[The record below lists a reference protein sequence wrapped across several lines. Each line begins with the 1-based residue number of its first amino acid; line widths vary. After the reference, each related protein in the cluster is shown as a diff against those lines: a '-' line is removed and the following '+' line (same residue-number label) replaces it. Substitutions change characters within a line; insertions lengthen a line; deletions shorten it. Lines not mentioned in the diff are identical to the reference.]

1 MTDQPVLEMRHIR
14 KTFPGV
20 LALDDVDFELRR
32 GEVHIL
38 LGENGAGKSTLM
50 KILSGAYQKSDGQI
64 VLDGALVEIKNP
76 KHAQTLGIST
86 IYQEFNL
93 ISHLPIGEN
102 IFLGRE
108 PVRFPGL
115 IDRRAILQEAKSA
128 LSSLGLTLD
137 SRRLVKDLR
146 VAEQQMVEV
155 AKALSLDAR
164 ILIMDEPT
172 AALTEHEIAELFATI
187 RRLKEKGVAIV
198 YISHRMEELFE
209 IGDRV
214 TVLRDGRSV
223 GTYDV
228 NVGASLRGRPESWPQ
243 GGAHGGTPLQSVR
256 GISKSELIRL
266 MVNRELKELFPK
278 EHATRGREVLRV
290 ESLSTKSGLKDISF
304 SLHKGEVLG
313 IAGLLGA
320 GRTEL
325 ARAIFGLDKIS
336 SGSIYVKG
344 VAQKMSSPRSAIK
357 SGIGFL
363 TEDRKSQGLVLPL
376 SVVRNLCLSSVDKFS
391 RWGIMNPRE
400 ERQAAGR
407 YVEELRIKTPSL
419 DQKVVFLSGGNQ
431 QKVVLSKWLCS
442 QAEVFIFDEP
452 TRGVDVGAKAEIY
465 QLMNR
470 LTASGVAI
478 MMISSE
484 LLEVLGMSDRVI
496 VMRGGR
502 IAGEFS
508 AGEFTQERILQCALG
523 E

>member
-1 MTDQPVLEMRHIR
+1 MTASPVLEMRHIG
-14 KTFPGV
+14 KSFPGV
-20 LALDDVDFELRR
+20 VALDDVDFELRR
-32 GEVHIL
+32 GEVHVL

-50 KILSGAYQKSDGQI
+50 KILSGAYQKNAGEI
-64 VLDGALVEIKNP
+64 FLDASEVEIRSP

-93 ISHLPIGEN
+93 IPHLSVGEN

-108 PVRFPGL
+108 PIQLPGV
-115 IDRRAILQEAKSA
+115 IDQRAIFQAAKTA
-128 LSSLGLTLD
+128 LTDLGLTLNPHN
-137 SRRLVKDLR
+137 LVKDLR

-172 AALTEHEIAELFATI
+172 AALTEHEILELFATI
-187 RRLKEKGVAIV
+187 RKLKNKGVSII
-198 YISHRMEELFE
+198 YISHRLEELFE

-223 GTYDV
+223 GTY
-228 NVGASLRGRPESWPQ
+228 NVREMK
-243 GGAHGGTPLQSVR
+243 
-256 GISKSELIRL
+256 KSELIRL
-266 MVNRELKELFPK
+266 MVNRELTDLFPK
-278 EHATRGREVLRV
+278 EKAPIGPEVLRV
-290 ESLSTKSGLKDISF
+290 DGLTTKEGLKDITF

-325 ARAIFGLDKIS
+325 ARAIFGLDKIA
-336 SGSIYVKG
+336 SGTIYINSEPKRIG
-344 VAQKMSSPRSAIK
+344 SPRAAINL
-357 SGIGFL
+357 GLGFL

-376 SVVRNLCLSSVDKFS
+376 SVKENLCLSSVERFS
-391 RWGIMNPRE
+391 SWGIMDTRE
-400 ERQAAGR
+400 EQQAAAR
-407 YVEELRIKTPSL
+407 YVKELRIRTPSL
-419 DQKVVFLSGGNQ
+419 NQKVVFLSGGNQ

-478 MMISSE
+478 IMISSE
-484 LLEVLGMSDRVI
+484 MLEVLGMSDRI
-496 VMRGGR
+496 LVMREGR

-508 AGEFTQERILQCALG
+508 AEEATQERILQCALG

>member
-1 MTDQPVLEMRHIR
+1 MNKKAIDAFHDGFLVAESYLFKVNAQMADAPVLEMRHIR

-20 LALDDVDFELRR
+20 VALDDVDFELRR

-50 KILSGAYQKSDGQI
+50 KILSGAYHKSTGQI
-64 VLDGALVEIKNP
+64 FLEGAEVEIKNP
-76 KHAQTLGIST
+76 RHAQTLGIST

-93 ISHLPIGEN
+93 IPHLSVGEN

-108 PVRFPGL
+108 PARLPGL
-115 IDRRAILQEAKSA
+115 IDQRTIFQEATRA
-128 LSSLGLTLD
+128 LSALGLTL
-137 SRRLVKDLR
+137 SPRKLVKELR

-172 AALTEHEIAELFATI
+172 AALTEHEIGELFATI
-187 RRLKEKGVAIV
+187 RRLKDKGQSII

-223 GTYDV
+223 GTY
-228 NVGASLRGRPESWPQ
+228 E
-243 GGAHGGTPLQSVR
+243 VR
-256 GISKSELIRL
+256 NIDKSELIRL
-266 MVNRELKELFPK
+266 MVNRELTELFPK
-278 EHATRGREVLRV
+278 EKATRGQEVLRV
-290 ESLSTKSGLKDISF
+290 EGLGTKGGLKDISF

-325 ARAIFGLDKIS
+325 ARAIFGLDKIAT
-336 SGSIYVKG
+336 GTIYVKG
-344 VAQKMSSPRSAIK
+344 ESQKIDSPRRAINC
-357 SGIGFL
+357 GIGFL

-376 SVVRNLCLSSVDKFS
+376 SVKANLCLSSVDKFS
-391 RWGIMNPRE
+391 RWGIMDTKQEQR
-400 ERQAAGR
+400 ATGR
-407 YVEELRIKTPSL
+407 YVKELRIRTPSI
-419 DQKVVFLSGGNQ
+419 DQRVVFLSGGNQ

-442 QAEVFIFDEP
+442 QADVFIFDEP
-452 TRGVDVGAKAEIY
+452 TRGIDVGAKAEIY

-478 MMISSE
+478 IMISSE
-484 LLEVLGMSDRVI
+484 LLEVLGMSDRI
-496 VMRGGR
+496 LVMRGGR
-502 IAGEFS
+502 ITGEFS
-508 AGEFTQERILQCALG
+508 AEDATQEKILQCALG

>member
-1 MTDQPVLEMRHIR
+1 MTDAPVLEMRHIR

-20 LALDDVDFELRR
+20 IALDDVDFELRA

-50 KILSGAYQKSDGQI
+50 KILSGAYQKSAGQI
-64 VLDGALVEIKNP
+64 VFDGQDVEIRNP

-93 ISHLPIGEN
+93 IPHLSAGEN

-108 PVRFPGL
+108 PRRFGI
-115 IDRRAILQEAKSA
+115 IDQGAIFQEANRVLNA
-128 LSSLGLTLD
+128 LGLTLD
-137 SRRLVKDLR
+137 ARQLIKGLK
-146 VAEQQMVEV
+146 VAEQQMIEV
-155 AKALSLDAR
+155 AKALSLEAR

-172 AALTEHEIAELFATI
+172 AALTEHEIKELFTTI
-187 RRLKEKGVAIV
+187 RGLRDKGVSIV

-214 TVLRDGRSV
+214 TVLRDGRTV

-228 NVGASLRGRPESWPQ
+228 REM
-243 GGAHGGTPLQSVR
+243 
-256 GISKSELIRL
+256 SKSELIRL
-266 MVNRELKELFPK
+266 MVNRDLTELFPK
-278 EHATRGREVLRV
+278 ERAELGAEVLRV
-290 ESLSTKSGLKDISF
+290 EGLNTKGGLKDINF
-304 SLHKGEVLG
+304 SLRKGEVLG

-325 ARAIFGLDKIS
+325 ARAIFGLDKIT
-336 SGSIYVKG
+336 SGTVSVNG
-344 VAQKMSSPRSAIK
+344 SPRRIGSPRAAINC
-357 SGIGFL
+357 GIGFL

-376 SVVRNLCLSSVDKFS
+376 SVKENLCLANVDKFS
-391 RWGIMNPRE
+391 RWGVMNAQE
-400 ERQAAGR
+400 EQQAAAS
-407 YVEELRIKTPSL
+407 YVKDLRIKTPSL
-419 DQKVVFLSGGNQ
+419 EQKVVYLSGGNQ
-431 QKVVLSKWLCS
+431 QKVVLSKWLCCKS
-442 QAEVFIFDEP
+442 EVFIFDEP

-470 LTASGVAI
+470 LTAAGVAI
-478 MMISSE
+478 IMISSE
-484 LLEVLGMSDRVI
+484 MLEVLGMSDRI
-496 VMRGGR
+496 LVMRGGR

-508 AGEFTQERILQCALG
+508 AEDATQERVLQCALG

>member
-1 MTDQPVLEMRHIR
+1 MTESPVLEMRHIGKR
-14 KTFPGV
+14 FPGV
-20 LALDDVDFELRR
+20 VALDDVDFELRR
-32 GEVHIL
+32 GEVHVL

-50 KILSGAYQKSDGQI
+50 KILSGAYPKNAGNI
-64 VLDGALVEIKNP
+64 ILDSAEVEIRNP

-93 ISHLPIGEN
+93 IPHLSVGEN

-108 PVRFPGL
+108 PAHLPGV
-115 IDRRAILQEAKSA
+115 IDQRAMFQAARRA
-128 LSSLGLTLD
+128 LSDLGLALNP
-137 SRRLVKDLR
+137 RKLVKELR

-172 AALTEHEIAELFATI
+172 AALTEHEIVELFATI
-187 RRLKEKGVAIV
+187 RRLKDKGVSIV
-198 YISHRMEELFE
+198 YISHRLEELFE

-223 GTYDV
+223 GTY
-228 NVGASLRGRPESWPQ
+228 G
-243 GGAHGGTPLQSVR
+243 VR
-256 GISKSELIRL
+256 EMSKAELIRL
-266 MVNRELKELFPK
+266 MVNRELTELFPK
-278 EHATRGREVLRV
+278 EKAPMGPEVLRV
-290 ESLSTKSGLKDISF
+290 EGLTTQGGLKDITF
-304 SLHKGEVLG
+304 ALHKGEVLG

-336 SGSIYVKG
+336 SGGIYINGTLRKIG
-344 VAQKMSSPRSAIK
+344 SPRSAINA
-357 SGIGFL
+357 GIGFL

-376 SVVRNLCLSSVDKFS
+376 SVERNLCLSSLDKFS
-391 RWGIMNPRE
+391 KWGVMDT
-400 ERQAAGR
+400 RQEKRAAGR
-407 YVEELRIKTPSL
+407 YVTELRIKTPSL
-419 DQKVVFLSGGNQ
+419 DQKVIFLSGGNQ

-442 QAEVFIFDEP
+442 QAEIFIFDEP

-478 MMISSE
+478 IMISSE
-484 LLEVLGMSDRVI
+484 MLEVLGMSDRI
-496 VMRGGR
+496 LVMRGGQ
-502 IAGEFS
+502 ITGEFS
-508 AGEFTQERILQCALG
+508 ADEATQERILQCALG

>member
-1 MTDQPVLEMRHIR
+1 MSATPVLEMRHIG

-20 LALDDVDFELRR
+20 VALDNVDFELRR

-50 KILSGAYQKSDGQI
+50 KILSGAYQKSAGEI
-64 VLDGALVEIKNP
+64 VLDGVEVEIKNP

-93 ISHLPIGEN
+93 IPHLSIGEN

-108 PVRFPGL
+108 PARLPGL
-115 IDRRAILQEAKSA
+115 IDQSSVFQEATRA
-128 LSSLGLTLD
+128 LSGLGLTLNP
-137 SRRLVKDLR
+137 RKLVKELR

-172 AALTEHEIAELFATI
+172 AALAEHEIQELFATI
-187 RRLKEKGVAIV
+187 RALKEKGVAIV

-214 TVLRDGRSV
+214 TVLRDGCSV

-228 NVGASLRGRPESWPQ
+228 GDM
-243 GGAHGGTPLQSVR
+243 
-256 GISKSELIRL
+256 SKSELIRL
-266 MVNRELKELFPK
+266 MVNRELTDLFPK
-278 EHATRGREVLRV
+278 EKAPRGPEVVRV
-290 ESLSTKSGLKDISF
+290 EGLCTRDELKDISF
-304 SLHKGEVLG
+304 TLHKGEVLG

-325 ARAIFGLDKIS
+325 ARAIFGLDKITA
-336 SGSIYVKG
+336 GTIYING
-344 VAQKMSSPRSAIK
+344 EAQHLGSPRAAIN

-376 SVVRNLCLSSVDKFS
+376 SVKENLCLSSVEKFS
-391 RWGIMNPRE
+391 RWGVMNASQE
-400 ERQAAGR
+400 QEAAGK
-407 YVEELRIKTPSL
+407 YVKELRIRTPSL

-452 TRGVDVGAKAEIY
+452 TRGVDVGAKTEIY

-478 MMISSE
+478 IMISSE
-484 LLEVLGMSDRVI
+484 LLEVLGMSDRI
-496 VMRGGR
+496 LVMRGGR
-502 IAGEFS
+502 IAGEFT
-508 AGEFTQERILQCALG
+508 AAEATQEKILQCAL
-523 E
+523 ED

>member
-1 MTDQPVLEMRHIR
+1 MANAPVLEMRHIR

-20 LALDDVDFELRR
+20 VALDNVGFELRR

-50 KILSGAYQKSDGQI
+50 KILSGAYQKSAGEI
-64 VLDGALVEIKNP
+64 ILDGAEVEIKNP

-93 ISHLPIGEN
+93 IPHLSVGEN

-108 PVRFPGL
+108 PVHLPGL
-115 IDRRAILQEAKSA
+115 IDQRAIFQAATRA
-128 LSSLGLTLD
+128 LSGLGLTLNP
-137 SRRLVKDLR
+137 RKLVKELR

-172 AALTEHEIAELFATI
+172 AALTEHEIKELFATI
-187 RRLKEKGVAIV
+187 RTLKDKGVSIV

-228 NVGASLRGRPESWPQ
+228 HAKSR
-243 GGAHGGTPLQSVR
+243 
-256 GISKSELIRL
+256 SELIRL
-266 MVNRELKELFPK
+266 MVNRELTDLFPK
-278 EHATRGREVLRV
+278 ERAARGPEVVRV
-290 ESLSTKSGLKDISF
+290 EGMSTKGGLKEISF
-304 SLHKGEVLG
+304 ILHQGEVLG

-325 ARAIFGLDKIS
+325 ARAIFGLDKIT
-336 SGSIYVKG
+336 SGTIYING
-344 VAQKMSSPRSAIK
+344 DPQRIGSPRAAIN

-376 SVVRNLCLSSVDKFS
+376 SVKANLCLSSIDKFS
-391 RWGIMNPRE
+391 RWGIMDTKE

-407 YVEELRIKTPSL
+407 YVNELRIRTPSI

-452 TRGVDVGAKAEIY
+452 TRGIDVGAKAEIY

-478 MMISSE
+478 IMISSE
-484 LLEVLGMSDRVI
+484 LLEVLGMSDRI
-496 VMRGGR
+496 LVMRGGR
-502 IAGEFS
+502 ITGEFS
-508 AGEFTQERILQCALG
+508 AEDATQERILQCALG

>member
-1 MTDQPVLEMRHIR
+1 MRHIR

-20 LALDDVDFELRR
+20 VALDDVDFELRR

-50 KILSGAYQKSDGQI
+50 KILSGAYQKSAGQI
-64 VLDGALVEIKNP
+64 IFDDAEVEIKNP

-93 ISHLPIGEN
+93 IPHLSVGEN

-108 PVRFPGL
+108 PARMPGL
-115 IDRRAILQEAKSA
+115 IDQRAIFQAATRA
-128 LSSLGLTLD
+128 LNDLGLTLD
-137 SRRLVKDLR
+137 PRRLVKELR

-172 AALTEHEIAELFATI
+172 AALTEHEIGELFTTI
-187 RRLKEKGVAIV
+187 RKLKEKGVSIV

-214 TVLRDGRSV
+214 TVLRDGRTV

-228 NVGASLRGRPESWPQ
+228 RGM
-243 GGAHGGTPLQSVR
+243 
-256 GISKSELIRL
+256 SKSELIRL
-266 MVNRELKELFPK
+266 MVNRELTELFPK
-278 EHATRGREVLRV
+278 ERVTRGAEVLRV
-290 ESLSTKSGLKDISF
+290 EGLSTKDGLKDISF

-313 IAGLLGA
+313 ISGLLGA

-325 ARAIFGLDKIS
+325 ARAIFGLDKIT
-336 SGSIYVKG
+336 SGTIYING
-344 VAQKMSSPRSAIK
+344 ERRRINSPRAAIN

-376 SVVRNLCLSSVDKFS
+376 SVKENLCLPSVDKFS
-391 RWGIMNPRE
+391 SWGVMDSGKE
-400 ERQAAGR
+400 ERAADG
-407 YVEELRIKTPSL
+407 YVKELRIKTPNL
-419 DQKVVFLSGGNQ
+419 NQKVVFLSGGNQ
-431 QKVVLSKWLCS
+431 QKVVLSKWLCCE
-442 QAEVFIFDEP
+442 AEVFIFDEP
-452 TRGVDVGAKAEIY
+452 TRGVDVGAKTEIY

-470 LTASGVAI
+470 LTAAGVAI
-478 MMISSE
+478 IMISSE
-484 LLEVLGMSDRVI
+484 MLEVLGMSDRVL
-496 VMRGGR
+496 VMRAGS
-502 IAGEFS
+502 IACEFNDGE
-508 AGEFTQERILQCALG
+508 ATQERILQCALG

>member
-1 MTDQPVLEMRHIR
+1 MHQIR

-20 LALDDVDFELRR
+20 LALDGVDFALRR

-50 KILSGAYQKSDGQI
+50 KILSGAYQKTAGR
-64 VLDGALVEIKNP
+64 VTLDGAEVEIRNP
-76 KHAQTLGIST
+76 AHAQGLGIST

-93 ISHLPIGEN
+93 VPHLSIGEN

-108 PVRFPGL
+108 PVRLGL
-115 IDRRAILQEAKSA
+115 IDRRAVNRQAAEVLKG
-128 LSSLGLTLD
+128 LGLQLD
-137 SRRLVKDLR
+137 PRRPVKGLR

-164 ILIMDEPT
+164 VLIMDEPT
-172 AALTEHEIAELFATI
+172 AALAEHEIRDLFAAI
-187 RRLKEKGVAIV
+187 RGLKEQGVSVV

-223 GTYDV
+223 GTFDV
-228 NVGASLRGRPESWPQ
+228 ARTN
-243 GGAHGGTPLQSVR
+243 
-256 GISKSELIRL
+256 KFELIRL
-266 MVNRELKELFPK
+266 MVNRDLTELFPK
-278 EHATRGREVLRV
+278 EHAERGAEVLSVEGLTTRG
-290 ESLSTKSGLKDISF
+290 GLKDVSF

-325 ARAIFGLDKIS
+325 ARAIFGLDKLER
-336 SGSIYVKG
+336 GTVKIKG
-344 VAQKMSSPRSAIK
+344 ETRRIGSPRAAINA
-357 SGIGFL
+357 GLGFL
-363 TEDRKSQGLVLPL
+363 TEDRKAQGLVLPL
-376 SVVRNLCLSSVDKFS
+376 SVKENLCLPSVDKFTS
-391 RWGIMNPRE
+391 MGFVDAKRE
-400 ERQAAGR
+400 RRAAER
-407 YVEELRIKTPSL
+407 YVKELRIRTPGL
-419 DQKVVFLSGGNQ
+419 DQKVVYLSGGNQ

-442 QAEVFIFDEP
+442 EAEVFIFDEP

-470 LTASGVAI
+470 LAASGVAI
-478 MMISSE
+478 IMISSE
-484 LLEVLGMSDRVI
+484 LPEILGMSDRI
-496 VMRGGR
+496 LVMR
-502 IAGEFS
+502 AGTV
-508 AGEFTQERILQCALG
+508 ACEFTAEEATQEKILECALG

>member
-1 MTDQPVLEMRHIR
+1 MESHPITSVLEMRHIR

-20 LALDDVDFELRR
+20 VALDDVDFELRP

-50 KILSGAYQKSDGQI
+50 KILSGAYQKSAGQI
-64 VLDGALVEIKNP
+64 ALDGAEVEIKNP

-93 ISHLPIGEN
+93 IPHLSIGEN

-108 PVRFPGL
+108 PARIPGL
-115 IDRRAILQEAKSA
+115 IDQRSIFKEATRALNG
-128 LSSLGLTLD
+128 LGLTLNP
-137 SRRLVKDLR
+137 RRLVKELR

-172 AALTEHEIAELFATI
+172 AALAEHEIQELFATI
-187 RRLKEKGVAIV
+187 RTLKAKGVAIV

-228 NVGASLRGRPESWPQ
+228 K
-243 GGAHGGTPLQSVR
+243 
-256 GISKSELIRL
+256 GISKTELIRL
-266 MVNRELKELFPK
+266 MVNRELTDLFPK
-278 EHATRGREVLRV
+278 EKAVRGAEVLRV
-290 ESLSTKSGLKDISF
+290 EGLSSRTGLKDISF
-304 SLHKGEVLG
+304 TLHQGEVLG

-325 ARAIFGLDKIS
+325 ARAIFGVDKIT
-336 SGSIYVKG
+336 SGTIYING
-344 VAQKMSSPRSAIK
+344 VAQRIGSPRAAIN
-357 SGIGFL
+357 SGVGFL
-363 TEDRKSQGLVLPL
+363 TEDRKAQGLVLPL
-376 SVVRNLCLSSVDKFS
+376 SVKENLCLSSVDKFS
-391 RWGIMNPRE
+391 SWGVMKPNE
-400 ERQAAGR
+400 EQVAADR
-407 YVEELRIKTPSL
+407 YVKELRIRTPSL

-452 TRGVDVGAKAEIY
+452 TRGVDVGAKTEIY

-478 MMISSE
+478 IMISSE
-484 LLEVLGMSDRVI
+484 LLEVLGMSDRI
-496 VMRGGR
+496 LVMREGR
-502 IAGEFS
+502 VTGEFS
-508 AGEFTQERILQCALG
+508 AEEATSEKVLQCALG

>member
-1 MTDQPVLEMRHIR
+1 MTDSPVLEMRHIR

-20 LALDDVDFELRR
+20 VALDDVDFDLRR

-50 KILSGAYQKSDGQI
+50 KILSGAYQKSAGQI
-64 VLDGALVEIKNP
+64 IFDGNEVEIRNP

-93 ISHLPIGEN
+93 IPHLSVGEN

-108 PVRFPGL
+108 PRRFGL
-115 IDRRAILQEAKSA
+115 IDQRAIFQEATRA
-128 LSSLGLTLD
+128 LNGLGLTLD
-137 SRRLVKDLR
+137 PRQLIKGLK

-172 AALTEHEIAELFATI
+172 AALTEHEIKELFATI
-187 RRLKEKGVAIV
+187 RSLRDKGVSIV
-198 YISHRMEELFE
+198 YISHRMEEMFE

-214 TVLRDGRSV
+214 TVLRDGRTV
-223 GTYDV
+223 GTY
-228 NVGASLRGRPESWPQ
+228 NVREM
-243 GGAHGGTPLQSVR
+243 
-256 GISKSELIRL
+256 SKSELIRL
-266 MVNRELKELFPK
+266 MVNRELTELFPK
-278 EHATRGREVLRV
+278 ERAELGPEVLRV
-290 ESLSTKSGLKDISF
+290 EGLNTPGELKDISF
-304 SLHKGEVLG
+304 SLRKGEVLG

-325 ARAIFGLDKIS
+325 ARAIFGLDKIT
-336 SGSIYVKG
+336 SGTISINGAVQRIG
-344 VAQKMSSPRSAIK
+344 SPRVAIN

-376 SVVRNLCLSSVDKFS
+376 SVKENLCLASVDKFS
-391 RWGIMNPRE
+391 RWGLMNAQNE
-400 ERQAAGR
+400 QQAADR
-407 YVEELRIKTPSL
+407 YVKDLRIKTPSL
-419 DQKVVFLSGGNQ
+419 DQKVVYLSGGNQ
-431 QKVVLSKWLCS
+431 QKVVLSKWLCCKS
-442 QAEVFIFDEP
+442 EVFIFDEP

-465 QLMNR
+465 QLMNK

-478 MMISSE
+478 IMISSE
-484 LLEVLGMSDRVI
+484 MLEVLGMSDRI
-496 VMRGGR
+496 LVMRGGR
-502 IAGEFS
+502 ITGEFS
-508 AGEFTQERILQCALG
+508 ADEATQERVLQCALG

>member
-1 MTDQPVLEMRHIR
+1 MTESPVLEMRHIGKR
-14 KTFPGV
+14 FPGV
-20 LALDDVDFELRR
+20 VALDDVDFELRR
-32 GEVHIL
+32 GEVHVL

-50 KILSGAYQKSDGQI
+50 KILSGAYPKNAGNI
-64 VLDGALVEIKNP
+64 ILDSAEVEIRNP

-93 ISHLPIGEN
+93 IPHLSVGEN

-108 PVRFPGL
+108 PAHLPGV
-115 IDRRAILQEAKSA
+115 IDQRAMFQAARRA
-128 LSSLGLTLD
+128 LSDLGLALNP
-137 SRRLVKDLR
+137 RKLVKELR

-172 AALTEHEIAELFATI
+172 AALTEHEIVELFATI
-187 RRLKEKGVAIV
+187 RRLKDKGVSIV
-198 YISHRMEELFE
+198 YISHRLEELFE

-228 NVGASLRGRPESWPQ
+228 REM
-243 GGAHGGTPLQSVR
+243 
-256 GISKSELIRL
+256 SKAELIRL
-266 MVNRELKELFPK
+266 MVNRELTELFPK
-278 EHATRGREVLRV
+278 EKAPMGPEVLRV
-290 ESLSTKSGLKDISF
+290 EGLTTQGGLKDITF
-304 SLHKGEVLG
+304 ALHKGEVLG

-336 SGSIYVKG
+336 SGGIYINGTLRKIG
-344 VAQKMSSPRSAIK
+344 SPRSAINA
-357 SGIGFL
+357 GIGFL

-376 SVVRNLCLSSVDKFS
+376 SVERNLCLSSLDKFS
-391 RWGIMNPRE
+391 KWGVMDT
-400 ERQAAGR
+400 RQEKRAAGR
-407 YVEELRIKTPSL
+407 YVTELRIKTPSL
-419 DQKVVFLSGGNQ
+419 DQKVIFLSGGNQ

-442 QAEVFIFDEP
+442 QAEIFIFDEP

-478 MMISSE
+478 IMISSE
-484 LLEVLGMSDRVI
+484 MLEVLGMSDRI
-496 VMRGGR
+496 LVMRGGQ
-502 IAGEFS
+502 ITGEFS
-508 AGEFTQERILQCALG
+508 ADEATQERILQCALG

>member
-1 MTDQPVLEMRHIR
+1 MTDAPVLEMRHIR

-20 LALDDVDFELRR
+20 VALDDVDFELRR

-50 KILSGAYQKSDGQI
+50 KILSGAYQKSSGQI
-64 VLDGALVEIKNP
+64 VLDGAEIEIKNP

-93 ISHLPIGEN
+93 IPQLSIGEN

-108 PVRFPGL
+108 PERLPGL
-115 IDRRAILQEAKSA
+115 IDQRGIFQAATRS
-128 LSSLGLTLD
+128 LSELGLSLD
-137 SRRLVKDLR
+137 PRALVKELR

-172 AALTEHEIAELFATI
+172 AALTEHEIRELFATI
-187 RRLKEKGVAIV
+187 RSLKEKGVSII

-214 TVLRDGRSV
+214 TVLRDGRTV

-228 NVGASLRGRPESWPQ
+228 QAMD
-243 GGAHGGTPLQSVR
+243 
-256 GISKSELIRL
+256 KSELIRL
-266 MVNRELKELFPK
+266 MVNRELTELFPK
-278 EHATRGREVLRV
+278 EKARKGVEALRV
-290 ESLSTKSGLKDISF
+290 EGLNTSGGLKDISF
-304 SLHKGEVLG
+304 SVHQGEVLG
-313 IAGLLGA
+313 IAGLMGA

-325 ARAIFGLDKIS
+325 ARAIFGLDKIE
-336 SGSIYVKG
+336 SGTIYVNGIAKRIG
-344 VAQKMSSPRSAIK
+344 SPRSAIN
-357 SGIGFL
+357 SRLGFL

-376 SVVRNLCLSSVDKFS
+376 SVKENLCLSSVDKFS
-391 RWGIMNPRE
+391 NWGIMDTAE
-400 ERQAAGR
+400 EDEAANR
-407 YVEELRIKTPSL
+407 YVKELRIRTPSL

-442 QAEVFIFDEP
+442 EADVFIFDEP
-452 TRGVDVGAKAEIY
+452 TRGIDVGAKTEIY
-465 QLMNR
+465 QIMNR
-470 LTASGVAI
+470 LTAAGVAI
-478 MMISSE
+478 IMISSE
-484 LLEVLGMSDRVI
+484 LLEVLGMSDRI
-496 VMRGGR
+496 LVMRGGC
-502 IAGEFS
+502 ISGEFS
-508 AGEFTQERILQCALG
+508 AAEATQERILQCALG

>member
-1 MTDQPVLEMRHIR
+1 MTDAPVLEMRHIR

-20 LALDDVDFELRR
+20 VALDDVDFELRR

-50 KILSGAYQKSDGQI
+50 KILSGAYQKSAGQI
-64 VLDGALVEIKNP
+64 ILDGVEVEIKNP
-76 KHAQTLGIST
+76 KHAQALGIGI

-93 ISHLPIGEN
+93 IPQLSVGEN

-108 PVRFPGL
+108 PARLPGL
-115 IDRRAILQEAKSA
+115 INQRAIFQEAVRV
-128 LSSLGLTLD
+128 LSSLGVTLD
-137 SRRLVKDLR
+137 PQRLVKELK
-146 VAEQQMVEV
+146 VADQQMVEV

-172 AALTEHEIAELFATI
+172 AALTEHEIKELFATI
-187 RRLKEKGVAIV
+187 RRLKDTGVAIV

-214 TVLRDGRSV
+214 TVLRDGRTV

-228 NVGASLRGRPESWPQ
+228 RGMN
-243 GGAHGGTPLQSVR
+243 
-256 GISKSELIRL
+256 KSELIRL
-266 MVNRELKELFPK
+266 MINRELTELFPK
-278 EHATRGREVLRV
+278 EEAKRGEEILRV
-290 ESLSTKSGLKDISF
+290 EGLSTKDGLKDISF

-325 ARAIFGLDKIS
+325 ARAIFGLDKIT
-336 SGSIYVKG
+336 SGTIYING
-344 VAQKMSSPRSAIK
+344 TPQQINSPRRAIN

-376 SVVRNLCLSSVDKFS
+376 SVKENLCLSSVDKFS
-391 RWGIMNPRE
+391 SWGVMDSGE
-400 ERQAAGR
+400 EQQAANR
-407 YVEELRIKTPSL
+407 YVKELRIRTPSL
-419 DQKVVFLSGGNQ
+419 DQQVVFLSGGNQ
-431 QKVVLSKWLCS
+431 QKVVLSKWLCCQS
-442 QAEVFIFDEP
+442 EVFIFDEP

-478 MMISSE
+478 IMISSE
-484 LLEVLGMSDRVI
+484 LLEVLGMSDRI
-496 VMRGGR
+496 MVMRGGR
-502 IAGEFS
+502 ITGEFS
-508 AGEFTQERILQCALG
+508 AAEATQERILQCA
-523 E
+523 